1 MKILSKLGNLLGHH
15 DKPEEP
21 TEFVLGVEH
30 LQQLVPFD
38 EMPEAPLGEVLRIAQ
53 VQTLPARKKLFKRG
67 QDDTQVHYL
76 LEGQVDLL
84 DEDFNITTLN
94 AGDPASRHALDNETP
109 HRLSAI
115 TKDECRILQLDR
127 DRLDLLLTWE
137 QAASGKEES
146 DDGEDEDWMS
156 ALLESGLFTK
166 IPPAHIQQLFSTFKS
181 RKATKGEVIVQEG
194 QEGDCFYV
202 IASGKAVVS
211 RHRVDGE
218 EMLAE
223 LGSGR
228 FFGEEALIGETTR
241 NATITMSSPGKLMY
255 LDKEQFKKLLEEPVL
270 QTLQADEIEQLRNKG
285 QQLVLLDVRLSGE
298 YKHAHAEGS
307 INVPLNRLRDRMQ
320 EFAREKLYIVSGNA
334 GRRSELGVYLLVSGG
349 FQAFLARTPD

>member
-1 MKILSKLGNLLGHH
+1 MKILSKLGSLLGHH
-15 DKPEEP
+15 DKPAEP
-21 TEFVLGVEH
+21 QGFVLGMEH
-30 LQQLVPFD
+30 LKPLVPFE
-38 EMPEAPLGEVLRIAQ
+38 EMPEVHLGEVLRIAQ
-53 VQTLPARKKLFKRG
+53 VQTLPPGKKLFKRG
-67 QDDTQVHYL
+67 QDDALVHYL
-76 LEGQVDLL
+76 LEGQVDLF
-84 DEDFNITTLN
+84 DEDFNITTLH

-115 TKDECRILQLDR
+115 TKQECRILQLDR
-127 DRLDLLLTWE
+127 DQLDLLLTWE
-137 QAASGKEES
+137 QATSGKDENS
-146 DDGEDEDWMS
+146 EDEDWMS

-166 IPPAHIQQLFSTFKS
+166 IPPANIQQLFATFKA
-181 RKATKGEVIVQEG
+181 RKVAKGEVIVQEG

-218 EMLAE
+218 EVLAE

-241 NATITMSSPGKLMY
+241 NATITMASPGRLMY
-255 LDKEQFKKLLEEPVL
+255 LTKEEFKKLLEEPVL
-270 QTLQADEIEQLRNKG
+270 QTLQPEDIEQLRNRG

-307 INVPLNRLRDRMQ
+307 INVPLNRLRERMQ
-320 EFAREKLYIVSGNA
+320 EFAREKLYIVSSNA

-349 FQAFLARTPD
+349 FQAFLGRPAE